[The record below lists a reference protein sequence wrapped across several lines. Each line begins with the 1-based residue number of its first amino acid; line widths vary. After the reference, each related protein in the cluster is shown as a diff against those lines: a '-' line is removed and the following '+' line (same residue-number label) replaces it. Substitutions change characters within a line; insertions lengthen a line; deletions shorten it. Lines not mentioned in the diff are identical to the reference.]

1 MKTLALWAVRIAG
14 TFCLAHIL
22 FMLFNPERMDP
33 LMWVVDLVMISA
45 FYSKEKEHQA
55 ERKKL
60 HIK

>member
-1 MKTLALWAVRIAG
+1 
-14 TFCLAHIL
+14 
-22 FMLFNPERMDP
+22 
-33 LMWVVDLVMISA
+33 MWVVDLVMISA